1 MCLPFELSSFE
12 ARCVQ
17 YSVSTSDL
25 TSLELGVNVGK
36 HCDCHC
42 LVTVRLWCNQD
53 NLTKKFTG

>member
-1 MCLPFELSSFE
+1 MCLPFELSSFD

-17 YSVSTSDL
+17 YSVDL

-53 NLTKKFTG
+53 SLTTKFKIS